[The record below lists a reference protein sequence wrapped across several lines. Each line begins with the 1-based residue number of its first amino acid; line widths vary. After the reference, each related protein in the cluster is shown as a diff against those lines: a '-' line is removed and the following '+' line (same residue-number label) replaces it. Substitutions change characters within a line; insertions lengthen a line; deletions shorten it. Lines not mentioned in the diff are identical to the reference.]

1 MYVGDLEQEWT
12 AGPGDRLLAG
22 LRPSA
27 GPHTAC
33 LELLCLGSRGEA
45 VGEGGTARWK
55 SDRELIRVVCAFST
69 FTSSPV

>member
-33 LELLCLGSRGEA
+33 LELLCLRSRGEA
-45 VGEGGTARWK
+45 VGEGVNARWK
-55 SDRELIRVVCAFST
+55 SDRELIRVVCAFSN

>member
-1 MYVGDLEQEWT
+1 MYVADLEQEWT

-33 LELLCLGSRGEA
+33 LELLCLGSRGAA
-45 VGEGGTARWK
+45 VGQGGELL
-55 SDRELIRVVCAFST
+55 REVRQGADQVACAFST